1 MWHAILQALSAILTP
16 ILRELVSQGMA
27 ATKGIDVHVNH
38 DARRRWTQRVRKFT
52 SSIRS

>member
-1 MWHAILQALSAILTP
+1 MWYAILQALSSILTP

-38 DARRRWTQRVRKFT
+38 DARRRWTERVQKFT